1 MTPEDRELHYF
12 EEIHSRLEELTR
24 WICESSGGQSDAARR
39 KLEEFHDEQRRAG
52 HWHPWLTEALADFTK
67 DRSKAVDLYK
77 RALEEAKELW
87 EPAQSILISLGATLH
102 ELGQTEQA
110 EAFVRDGRA
119 EAQDEG
125 DEYAVEKAN
134 RLLREFANGRS
145 G

>member
-1 MTPEDRELHYF
+1 V
-12 EEIHSRLEELTR
+12 
-24 WICESSGGQSDAARR
+24 
-39 KLEEFHDEQRRAG
+39 
-52 HWHPWLTEALADFTK
+52 ADFTK
-67 DRSKAVDLYK
+67 DRSLAVELYK

-110 EAFVRDGRA
+110 EAFVRDGRTV
-119 EAQDEG
+119 AQEEG

-134 RLLREFANGRS
+134 RLLRDFAEGGS